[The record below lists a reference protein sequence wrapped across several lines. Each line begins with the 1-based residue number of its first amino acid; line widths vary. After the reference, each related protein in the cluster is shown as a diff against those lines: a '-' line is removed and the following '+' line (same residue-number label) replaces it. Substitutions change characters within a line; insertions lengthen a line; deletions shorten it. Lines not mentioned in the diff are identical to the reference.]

1 MKNTDRLSHFLKK
14 EQERKKKRSVS
25 EWFKTDDLPQE
36 VKFKNGSE
44 DSNFRET
51 IKKRFNK

>member
-1 MKNTDRLSHFLKK
+1 MNSSKRLSDFLKK
-14 EQERKKKRSVS
+14 QQERKKKRSVS
-25 EWFKTDDLPQE
+25 EWFKTDDLPQD

>member
-25 EWFKTDDLPQE
+25 EWFKTDDLPKE
-36 VKFKNGSE
+36 VKFKNGTE

>member
-25 EWFKTDDLPQE
+25 EWFKTDDLPKE
-36 VKFKNGSE
+36 VKFKNGTE
-44 DSNFRET
+44 DSNFQET

>member
-1 MKNTDRLSHFLKK
+1 MNSRKRLSDFLKNEK
-14 EQERKKKRSVS
+14 KKKRSVS

-44 DSNFRET
+44 DSNFREI